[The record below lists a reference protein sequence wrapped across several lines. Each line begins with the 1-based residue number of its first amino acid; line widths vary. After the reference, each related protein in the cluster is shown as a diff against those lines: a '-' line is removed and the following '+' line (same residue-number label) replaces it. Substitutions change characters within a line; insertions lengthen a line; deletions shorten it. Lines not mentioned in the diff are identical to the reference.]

1 VSSQSEW
8 FVALLDTAPDVY
20 FRFALT
26 PPRGFAYISPSVRA
40 LTGRSVA
47 DFHAD
52 RNICLSL
59 VAPGD
64 RRLLRR
70 LLRSRRQMTT
80 TIRVVQNDVEIP
92 VELRTVAIVKQG
104 RLVAIEGIARLG
116 VGALS
121 DRTGR
126 RVGGVDEREPVQQQ
140 LAALMF
146 QVHDLLHKVLPPAAR
161 ETTRAEQKVLRVGD
175 LALDTDRL
183 AVTESGKPVTLT
195 PREVQVLKHL
205 MERTGRIVTRQHL
218 LSEVWSYQYTGD
230 DRTVDVHI
238 SRLRT
243 KLPSLKGRLIAIRNI
258 GYRLD
263 ADLNARIANC

>member
-1 VSSQSEW
+1 VPSQSEW
-8 FVALLDTAPDVY
+8 FCTLLDTAPDVY
-20 FRFALT
+20 FRFSLT

-40 LTGRSVA
+40 LTGRPVA

-52 RNICLSL
+52 RNLCLSMV
-59 VAPGD
+59 VASD
-64 RRLLRR
+64 RPLLRR
-70 LLRSRRQMTT
+70 LLRAHRSTTT
-80 TIRVVQNDVEIP
+80 TIRLLRDGVAIP
-92 VELRTVAIVKQG
+92 VEVRTVALTRRG
-104 RLVAIEGIARLG
+104 RLIAIEGMARLAVSG
-116 VGALS
+116 QSGRSVVGKLDS
-121 DRTGR
+121 DAA
-126 RVGGVDEREPVQQQ
+126 EPVQQR
-140 LAALMF
+140 LAALMVE
-146 QVHDLLHKVLPPAAR
+146 VHDLLHRVLPPAER
-161 ETTRAEQKVLRVGD
+161 VTVKDLQKVLRLGE

-183 AVTESGKPVTLT
+183 VVTESGQPVTLT

-205 MERTGRIVTRQHL
+205 MERTGRVVTRQHL

-263 ADLNARIANC
+263 ADLDARIANC